1 VSVLD
6 VEDLSIRY
14 AESIVVDGVSFAVK
28 SGESVGLVGE
38 SGSGKTQTAL
48 AILGLLPGNAVAS
61 GSIKFD
67 GQELLGASEQSL
79 DQIRA
84 RRIAMVFQDPMLA
97 LNPYVRIGKQIVRI
111 LIAHDVCDAASARG
125 RVIAMLEAVG
135 LPDPE
140 RQASAYPHQLSGG
153 MRQRA
158 MIASAL
164 ITDPDL
170 LIADEPT
177 TALDVT
183 VQAQI
188 LELLDAIR
196 KDTALL
202 LITHDLGVIAGQC
215 ERMLVMQKG
224 RLIESGST
232 DELFRSPQQPPTK
245 AMLAAAP
252 RISTSDIPSP
262 ASSIVILN
270 VDDTSV
276 SYREPGH
283 GQLHAVRNVDLQ
295 LNEGETVAI
304 VGESGSGKSSLVR
317 AILGLKPA
325 RNGTVRYC
333 GDELPRDARS
343 RSTAIRRDLQM
354 VFQDPVGSLNPQ
366 MRVVDIVRE
375 PLLTHEQDVDRD
387 DSKRRVVKM
396 LEQVGLDDSYLD
408 RFPHEL
414 SGGEAQRVAIAR
426 ALILGPRVLV
436 CDEAVAALDGSVREQ
451 ILGLLRRIQETSGL
465 SILFISHDLGVV
477 REISHRVMVMY
488 LGRLAELASNAALFE
503 RPQHPYTR
511 ALIDAVPVPDPA
523 KQRRTAALPGEVPSI
538 LTPPSGCAFHP
549 RCAYA
554 IDRCARELPRARVI
568 GNATVACHRAEELNL

>member
-1 VSVLD
+1 MSVLD
-6 VEDLSIRY
+6 VSDLSISY
-14 AESIVVDGVSFAVK
+14 AGAAVVDGVSFAVNP
-28 SGESVGLVGE
+28 GESVGLVGE

-48 AILGLLPGNAVAS
+48 AILGLLPANAVAS

-84 RRIAMVFQDPMLA
+84 RRLSMVFQEPMLA
-97 LNPYVRIGKQIVRI
+97 LNPYLKIGEQIVRI
-111 LIAHDVCDAASARG
+111 LIAHDVCDAASANA

-135 LPDPE
+135 LPDAE

-164 ITDPDL
+164 ITEPDL

-202 LITHDLGVIAGQC
+202 LITHDLGVIAGHC
-215 ERMLVMQKG
+215 ERMLVLEKG
-224 RLIESGST
+224 RVIETGPT
-232 DELFRSPQQPPTK
+232 EEIFRSPQRQHTK

-252 RISTSDIPSP
+252 RISTSDIPPP

-276 SYREPGH
+276 SYRERGH

-325 RNGTVRYC
+325 REGTVRYR
-333 GDELPRDARS
+333 GDELPRDVRS
-343 RSTAIRRDLQM
+343 RSAPMLRDLQM
-354 VFQDPVGSLNPQ
+354 VFQDPAGSLNPQ

-396 LEQVGLDDSYLD
+396 LEQVGLGENYLD

-414 SGGEAQRVAIAR
+414 SGGQAQRVAIAR

-451 ILGLLRRIQETSGL
+451 ILALLRRIQESSGL

-488 LGRLAELASNAALFE
+488 LGRLAEMASNAALFE

-554 IDRCARELPRARVI
+554 IDRCAKELPRARVI

>member
-1 VSVLD
+1 MSVLD

-14 AESIVVDGVSFAVK
+14 AESVVVDGVSFAVK

-67 GQELLGASEQSL
+67 GEELLGASERSL

-224 RLIESGST
+224 RLIESGPT
-232 DELFRSPQQPPTK
+232 DEVFRSPQQQHTK

-325 RNGTVRYC
+325 RDGTVRYC

-366 MRVVDIVRE
+366 MRVVDIIRE
-375 PLLTHEQDVDRD
+375 PLLSHE
-387 DSKRRVVKM
+387 
-396 LEQVGLDDSYLD
+396 
-408 RFPHEL
+408 
-414 SGGEAQRVAIAR
+414 
-426 ALILGPRVLV
+426 
-436 CDEAVAALDGSVREQ
+436 
-451 ILGLLRRIQETSGL
+451 
-465 SILFISHDLGVV
+465 
-477 REISHRVMVMY
+477 
-488 LGRLAELASNAALFE
+488 
-503 RPQHPYTR
+503 
-511 ALIDAVPVPDPA
+511 
-523 KQRRTAALPGEVPSI
+523 
-538 LTPPSGCAFHP
+538 
-549 RCAYA
+549 
-554 IDRCARELPRARVI
+554 
-568 GNATVACHRAEELNL
+568 